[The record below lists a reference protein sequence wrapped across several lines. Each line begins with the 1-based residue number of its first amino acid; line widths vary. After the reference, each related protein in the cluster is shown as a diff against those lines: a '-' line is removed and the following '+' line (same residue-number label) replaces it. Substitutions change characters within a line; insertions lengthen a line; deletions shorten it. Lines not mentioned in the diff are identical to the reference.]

1 MTRFMWFLF
10 SISVCLEMPEWSTDG
25 DPEELGTFDSS
36 GAFVSTQMKP
46 HPKVTAG

>member
-1 MTRFMWFLF
+1 MARLIWFLF
-10 SISVCLEMPEWSTDG
+10 YISVEMPEWSTDG